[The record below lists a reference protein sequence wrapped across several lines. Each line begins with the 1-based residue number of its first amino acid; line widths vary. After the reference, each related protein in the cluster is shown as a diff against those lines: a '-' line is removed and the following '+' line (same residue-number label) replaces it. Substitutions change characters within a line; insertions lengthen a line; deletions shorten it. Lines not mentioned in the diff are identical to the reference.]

1 MYCLN
6 NKICSV
12 LVLIVSIIG
21 PAFKVSYAALGVYMP
36 FLYPGSLGKFEVDR
50 PVKELKVVLGY
61 RGKRYVFKSV
71 SGAKEVFFVI
81 PYRVQKGIFSLSL
94 YENGKRTFFKLE
106 RVKPKSYR
114 ISRIWVKTRPLKGEL
129 LKRVV
134 RESKLLRRIL
144 HQVTPKKFS
153 ENKLY
158 PPLKKLSISTPFG
171 ARRIINGKKRSIHW
185 GTDFRAKRGTPVH
198 AALSGK
204 VVLARNLY
212 FTGNTVVIDHGLG
225 IHTLYAHLSKITVK
239 EGQFVKAGQ
248 VVGKVGSTGRSTGPH
263 LHFGFYV
270 EEQRADPMIVM
281 KERL

>member
-1 MYCLN
+1 MKTIFNL
-6 NKICSV
+6 IS
-12 LVLIVSIIG
+12 LLIVFSSA
-21 PAFKVSYAALGVYMP
+21 AFGGNFRLYLP
-36 FLYPGSLGKFEVDR
+36 FNYPGSVGKFEL
-50 PVKELKVVLGY
+50 KEPAKNLKAVIGY
-61 RGKRYVFKSV
+61 RGKRYIF
-71 SGAKEVFFVI
+71 SGLKGEKEVYFVI
-81 PYRVQKGIFSLSL
+81 PYTVQKGVFSLSL

-106 RVKPKSYR
+106 RVKPKYYR
-114 ISRIWVKTRPLKGEL
+114 VSKIWVKERPLKGEL
-129 LKRVV
+129 LKRVI

-144 HQVTPKKFS
+144 HQVTPKKFG

-248 VVGKVGSTGRSTGPH
+248 VIGKVGSTGRSTGPH

-270 EEQRADPMIVM
+270 EGQRADPMIVM